1 MTINQYKK
9 LASTIAKRI
18 ADLEGDPNRV
28 KYLKCKHSMFEIG
41 ARNPK
46 DRSVQLTINSG
57 DENCVITFNSVSNP
71 NNPNYKFR
79 TLKPGSISLYNGE
92 THTNVDATEYNFDSA
107 QFSDLIMAIETK
119 GWEISY

>member
-18 ADLEGDPNRV
+18 IELEGNPNRV
-28 KYLKCKHSMFEIG
+28 KYLKCKHSLFEVG

-46 DRSVQLTINSG
+46 DKSVQLTINSG
-57 DENCVITFNSVSNP
+57 DENFMITFNSVSNP

-79 TLKPGSISLYNGE
+79 TLKPGSISLYNSE
-92 THTNVDATEYNFDSA
+92 THTNVDATEYNFDSF
-107 QFSDLIMAIETK
+107 QFSNLITIIEMNV
-119 GWEISY
+119 WEISY

>member
-18 ADLEGDPNRV
+18 IALEGNPDRV
-28 KYLKCKHSMFEIG
+28 KYLKCKQSTFEVG

-46 DRSVQLTINSG
+46 DKSVQLTINSG

-79 TLKPGSISLYNGE
+79 TLKPGSISLYDNE
-92 THTNVDATEYNFDSA
+92 THINVDATEYNFDSA
-107 QFSDLIMAIETK
+107 QFSDLIMAIETT
-119 GWEISY
+119 GWEIAY